1 MSNLPGNDARLTV
14 VPLGRMAY
22 GPALEV
28 QLRMVERVKAGRD
41 AAPGD
46 EFLLLV
52 EHDPPVIT
60 IGRGGD
66 GTNLVASREQLSA
79 RGFDVHASSRGG
91 DVTYHGPGQ
100 LVAYPVIDLARHG
113 RDVHRYLR
121 DLEQAVLNLLARY
134 GIEAGRNE
142 RYTGA
147 WVGHEKVCA
156 IGVAITRW
164 VTYHGLA
171 LNVNADLSHFDLIV
185 PCGITDGGVTSLRKL
200 LGREVPMDEVRSALV
215 EEFAKVFE
223 FAQVSHATLGELE
236 GGK

>member
-1 MSNLPGNDARLTV
+1 VGNSPANDARLTV

-28 QLRMVERVKAGRD
+28 QRRMVERVKAGRD
-41 AAPGD
+41 VPPGD

-52 EHDPPVIT
+52 EHDPPAIT

-66 GTNLVASREQLSA
+66 GSNVVVSREQLSA
-79 RGFDVHASSRGG
+79 RGFDVHESSRGG

-100 LVAYPVIDLARHG
+100 LVAYPVIDLTRHG

-121 DLEQAVLNLLARY
+121 DLEQVVLNLLSRWD
-134 GIEAGRNE
+134 IEAGRDE

-147 WVGHEKVCA
+147 WVASEKVCA

-171 LNVNADLSHFDLIV
+171 LNVTTDLSHFDLIV
-185 PCGITDGGVTSLRKL
+185 PCGITDGGVTSLTEL
-200 LGREVPMDEVRSALV
+200 LGREVPMDEVRAALV
-215 EEFAKVFE
+215 EEFATVFE
-223 FAQVSHATLGELE
+223 FSQVSHRALDELE
-236 GGK
+236 SRE